1 MNPGDLR
8 RFYESP
14 WPLHGE
20 SFKAG
25 KIFMIVNVHAVDV
38 LGGASPRLQWV
49 DILLEG
55 KLHNGLGFPW
65 VQQNSE
71 TLNETV

>member
-25 KIFMIVNVHAVDV
+25 KIFMIVQPELFGERV
-38 LGGASPRLQWV
+38 R
-49 DILLEG
+49 
-55 KLHNGLGFPW
+55 
-65 VQQNSE
+65 
-71 TLNETV
+71 